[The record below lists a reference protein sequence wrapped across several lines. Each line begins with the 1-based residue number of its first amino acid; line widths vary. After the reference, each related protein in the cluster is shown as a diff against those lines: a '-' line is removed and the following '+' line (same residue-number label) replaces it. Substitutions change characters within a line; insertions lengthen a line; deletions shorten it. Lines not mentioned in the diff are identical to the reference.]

1 MFINEVLELAEKLE
15 SGLSTCYRK
24 LAELTG
30 DEDIYERLQLLAEE
44 EFKHRDLIKTG
55 KSYLIQ
61 APEVFRDVRMTADE
75 LREGLERCEKLEG
88 RLEKASVDFPE
99 GLEALAVLES
109 TAERAH
115 LSVLLELSDPELER
129 LFQALAQG
137 DAGHRQRLERLLSD
151 LGLEAPRRIS
161 EE

>member
-1 MFINEVLELAEKLE
+1 MFINEVLDLAEELE

-24 LAELTG
+24 LAELTR
-30 DEDIYERLQLLAEE
+30 DEDISERLQRLAEE
-44 EFKHRDLIKTG
+44 EINHRDLIKTG

-61 APEVFRDVRMTADE
+61 APEVFRDVRMPADE
-75 LREGLERCEKLEG
+75 LREGLEQCESLAG
-88 RLEKASVDFPE
+88 RLEKASMDFPV

-137 DAGHRQRLERLLSD
+137 DAGHRLRLERLLSD
-151 LGLEAPRRIS
+151 LGLEVPPQIS